1 MCFKHSHLHSDLF
14 VHFPPYKIGVSFE
27 SSHNQITTKPDP
39 ILVPMYH
46 DPALSRFMTIFNT
59 LASKFP
65 IFDSQAM
72 QELSFVS
79 AGIVYFKL

>member
-1 MCFKHSHLHSDLF
+1 MCFKHLHLHSDLF

-27 SSHNQITTKPDP
+27 ISHNQIWTDP